1 MEEGAEPG
9 DVTLHPASLKDE
21 VKVVAGDGVV
31 ISLSR
36 SRPFLSCSCCPLCLE
51 SSAVGSEHEPSKKL
65 TSSPALSRSCLFL
78 FTAGASPA
86 PSLSGDQ
93 SSAGKSSTRRGD
105 TGSSASVLLLLL
117 APSLLCRRWASERD
131 REREREGVSERLYE
145 RQSVL
150 G

>member
-9 DVTLHPASLKDE
+9 DVTLHPASLRDE

-36 SRPFLSCSCCPLCLE
+36 SRPFLSCSCCPLRLE

-78 FTAGASPA
+78 FTAGASSA

-117 APSLLCRRWASERD
+117 APSLLCCRWASERD
-131 REREREGVSERLYE
+131 RERERGS
-145 RQSVL
+145 
-150 G
+150 